1 MMIDSIFPQ
10 PMTFYNNIGIT
21 GVKTCV
27 GLLVA
32 MATFCVMNGASA
44 REPIGTVLGAAQTVK
59 AKGTQGTRVLAKND
73 DVFYLDRISS
83 NGTGS
88 GEFQFSDGTKLAVGP
103 GASLVVDEFVF
114 KGKSRFDKL
123 TLAAAK
129 GTFRWISGNSAS
141 SAYKIKTPYGTLG
154 VRGTALDVT
163 IRNGRVYIALISG
176 SAKFCSGSVCRT
188 LKRSC
193 DFIVADGRKL
203 SEPENVISAFKNRV
217 AASQVFP
224 FLANPGQLSS
234 KFRVGGGNCFSKDA
248 RKTDSGRTK
257 FAAREAAATPE
268 PQPEPHCGYDNA
280 TGTRSSRGKGKD
292 GDSDS

>member
-1 MMIDSIFPQ
+1 MRLAAGLACASLIAFSRNL
-10 PMTFYNNIGIT
+10 MTFYNIIGIT
-21 GVKTCV
+21 GVNKCL
-27 GLLVA
+27 GLFVA
-32 MATFCVMNGASA
+32 IATFFVINGASA

-59 AKGTQGTRVLAKND
+59 ASGTQGTRVLTKND

-83 NGTGS
+83 NGSGS

-123 TLAAAK
+123 SLAAAK
-129 GTFRWISGNSAS
+129 GTFRWISGKSAS
-141 SAYKIKTPYGTLG
+141 SAYKIKTPFGTLG
-154 VRGTALDVT
+154 VRGTAFDVT

-176 SAKFCSGSVCRT
+176 SAKFCAGSVCRT

-203 SEPENVISAFKNRV
+203 SEPENVTSAFKNRI
-217 AASQVFP
+217 AAANAFP

-234 KFRVGGGNCFSKDA
+234 KFRVSGSNCFSKSA
-248 RKTDSGRTK
+248 HRIDSGK
-257 FAAREAAATPE
+257 SQFVAREAPAE
-268 PQPEPHCGYDNA
+268 PEPHCGYGWGGDN
-280 TGTRSSRGKGKD
+280 RSERRAKGK
-292 GDSDS
+292 